1 MTLLSS
7 PLRKNL
13 PQQLKILPASCLFSA
28 DSLRQIASHAE
39 SCTDQGHIFEGGS
52 QETACPGRGIKA
64 LPFWAQRRATRTD
77 SIHSS
82 AFLGL
87 PDAVEVASQSTSPSA
102 QSCFL
107 SAAAAAAKSLKSCP
121 TLCDPIDGSPPGCSL
136 PGILQA
142 RILEWVAISFL
153 DPDYRQ
159 ALVLISSQSLL
170 SGEPICNHA
179 VLV

>member
-1 MTLLSS
+1 MTVLSS

-28 DSLRQIASHAE
+28 DSLRQTASHAE
-39 SCTDQGHIFEGGS
+39 SCTDQGHVFEGGS

-87 PDAVEVASQSTSPSA
+87 PDAVEAASQSTSPSA

-107 SAAAAAAKSLKSCP
+107 SAAAAAKSLKSCP

-153 DPDYRQ
+153 DPDYSQ